1 MDFLADESFDF
12 RLVRPLRAAGHDV
25 LAVGE
30 QASGSTD
37 EAVMRLAAQ
46 SNRVL
51 LTEDK
56 DFGWLV
62 YVSKMAARGVILLRC
77 AERHRPGMAQ
87 KLVRMV
93 DLHTEELH
101 SSFVVITPDKARFS
115 KLPGLAR

>member
-1 MDFLADESFDF
+1 MCSLLASK
-12 RLVRPLRAAGHDV
+12 RQVRPTKPSCSWRP
-25 LAVGE
+25 
-30 QASGSTD
+30 
-37 EAVMRLAAQ
+37 Q

-77 AERHRPGMAQ
+77 AERDRPGMAQ

-93 DLHTEELH
+93 DLHAEELH